1 MDFDLPRDV
10 KMLQDLVRRFV
21 DQELIPIEME
31 INKTEYLTREALAP
45 LQEKAKKLG
54 LWLLDVPKEYGG
66 QGLGLLAQC
75 VVAEQVGRTKAMPFR
90 TNELFGPLVSPL
102 LLDNAT
108 EDQKARFLYPLLRN
122 EIVIGF
128 AQTEPDAGSDPA
140 G

>member
-31 INKTEYLTREALAP
+31 INKTEYLTREDLAP

-75 VVAEQVGRTKAMPFR
+75 VVAEQVARSKAMPFR
-90 TNELFGPLVSPL
+90 TNEDRKSTRLNSSHMSISYAVFCL
-102 LLDNAT
+102 
-108 EDQKARFLYPLLRN
+108 
-122 EIVIGF
+122 
-128 AQTEPDAGSDPA
+128 
-140 G
+140 